1 MRMPFRLAVA
11 DFWDRVRRPAYA
23 VILFA
28 AVGLGYLATPAKEA
42 GWVVMQVGDYRG
54 AYNSAY
60 VGMVVALAGAVWLS
74 LGGFYVVR
82 NAISRDESTGVGR
95 LLAATPLSNMAYL
108 TSKFLSSVLVLA
120 SMLGVLAVTA
130 VVMQLA
136 RGEATTV
143 DPVDLL
149 SPFVLIALPLMAFT
163 AAAALLFEAIP
174 FLRAGLGN
182 VLWFFIWAFIAIGGQ
197 SPNAP
202 LGGIGVHQVVQ
213 SLGDSMKAQGI
224 DPSEAGEFSLGL
236 TLVSKPLKTFEWTG
250 FDPSSAYL
258 LTRCVLLLIAVALAL
273 VPAFWFPRFDP
284 ARGRELQDPSAQSA
298 DDRTEDRSTFPAMPV
313 VAIQEEPGAA
323 RSDTFGNV
331 PRAQVKLGNSA
342 VRLLVGEVRVLV
354 QGVPLWWWAGVLT
367 LTAVSQMVT
376 PATGVT
382 RILLPLAWI
391 WPVLIWS
398 RLGTQRHEH
407 GVEAILGA
415 YPAARRRVLAEWGA
429 GLLLTA
435 VAGIGPALR
444 MLTGSDGPGLLHW
457 FLGALFI
464 PSFALV
470 LGMLSRTHR
479 LFQAAYLPLWYGTVN
494 GITPLDFMGA
504 LRGPDGLPAGMSPA
518 LLIGATV
525 VMLATAFATTAA
537 RRVAG

>member
-1 MRMPFRLAVA
+1 MRMLFRLAVA

-82 NAISRDESTGVGR
+82 NAISRDENTGVGR
-95 LLAATPLSNMAYL
+95 LLAATPLSNLAYL
-108 TSKFLSSVLVLA
+108 TSKFLSSVLVLG

-149 SPFVLIALPLMAFT
+149 SPFVLIALPIMAFT

-258 LTRCVLLLIAVALAL
+258 LTRCVLILIAVALAL

-298 DDRTEDRSTFPAMPV
+298 DDRTEDKSTFPAMPV

-342 VRLLVGEVRVLV
+342 VRLLVGEVRVLL
-354 QGVPLWWWAGVLT
+354 QGIPLWWWAGVLT

-415 YPAARRRVLAEWGA
+415 YPAAHRRVLAEWGA

-464 PSFALV
+464 PSFALA

>member
-1 MRMPFRLAVA
+1 MRMLFRLAVA

-95 LLAATPLSNMAYL
+95 LLAATPLSNLAYL
-108 TSKFLSSVLVLA
+108 TSKFLSSVLVLG

-149 SPFVLIALPLMAFT
+149 SPFVLIALPIMAFT

-236 TLVSKPLKTFEWTG
+236 TLVSEPLKTFEWTG

-258 LTRCVLLLIAVALAL
+258 LTRCVLILIAVALAL

-298 DDRTEDRSTFPAMPV
+298 DDRTEDKSTFPAMPV

-342 VRLLVGEVRVLV
+342 VRLLVGEVRVLL
-354 QGVPLWWWAGVLT
+354 QGIPLWWWAGVLT

-464 PSFALV
+464 PSFALA

>member
-1 MRMPFRLAVA
+1 MRMLFRLAVA

-95 LLAATPLSNMAYL
+95 LLAATPLSNLAYL
-108 TSKFLSSVLVLA
+108 TSKFLSSVLVLG

-149 SPFVLIALPLMAFT
+149 SPFVLIALPIMAFT

-258 LTRCVLLLIAVALAL
+258 LTRCVLILIAVALAL

-284 ARGRELQDPSAQSA
+284 ACGRELQYPSAQSA
-298 DDRTEDRSTFPAMPV
+298 DDRTEDKSTFPAMPV

-342 VRLLVGEVRVLV
+342 VRLLVGEVRVLL
-354 QGVPLWWWAGVLT
+354 QGIPLWWWAGVLT

-464 PSFALV
+464 PSFALA

>member
-1 MRMPFRLAVA
+1 MRMLFRLAVA

-95 LLAATPLSNMAYL
+95 LLAATPLSNLAYL
-108 TSKFLSSVLVLA
+108 TSKFLSSVLVLG

-149 SPFVLIALPLMAFT
+149 SPFVLIALPIMAFT

-258 LTRCVLLLIAVALAL
+258 LTRCVLILIAVALAL

-284 ARGRELQDPSAQSA
+284 ARGRELQYPSAQSA
-298 DDRTEDRSTFPAMPV
+298 DDRTEDKSTFPAMPV

-342 VRLLVGEVRVLV
+342 VRLLVGEVRVLL
-354 QGVPLWWWAGVLT
+354 QGIPLWWWAGVLT
-367 LTAVSQMVT
+367 LTAVSQLVT

-415 YPAARRRVLAEWGA
+415 YPAAHRRVLAEWGA

-464 PSFALV
+464 PSFALA